1 MTFKQAR
8 PEETP
13 MPSSPQ
19 TIDTTQVV
27 AWLESLVLDQ
37 HKRPLRLRI
46 GGPGA
51 ALANALLV
59 HSFSAEERSCEESS
73 LQLRLLCVAT
83 RSDIAPQQLLGQT
96 LQLQVLTDTG
106 GWRHFNALVVR
117 AQPGQFD
124 GSLQTWLIEA
134 TDACAFMDAGR
145 NSRLYLRKSVIDITE
160 HLLGEWRERSP
171 VLAGC
176 FEFDTGALSRDRY
189 PQREMSIQ
197 WNESDPA
204 FLMRLWRKHGI
215 AWGVRAEADASPTA
229 PPRHTLVLFDSASQF
244 PANPA
249 GRLRCHTGTSVQG
262 RDDITLWSPVGQLT
276 PGLVERSAW
285 DYKRQQAQWADAPTA
300 ARQGD
305 EGDALSR
312 ALLDARIE
320 PPHWADSPADHRQFT
335 LARMQYHE
343 MNAAG
348 VAGASSARDL
358 ACLTWAGIDERPGL
372 LGRLPGIDKGLAGA
386 SGNDFLFTRVSH
398 WGRNNLPKE
407 VSDALDSLF
416 AASGWAMARPALG
429 QEDADRRYA
438 NTFRAQPR
446 DTPVV
451 PAFDP
456 ALHWP
461 SLPAM
466 SAVVVCPE
474 GEEVHCDEHGRV
486 RVQFQGLRTVDHDHA
501 GGAGTSGTPRDSA
514 PVRVAVPAAGAGQ
527 GFIQLPR
534 RGDEVIVSFL
544 GGDPDKP
551 VITHAVHSP
560 VNPPPRFH
568 DTGSLPGNRYLS
580 GNRTTEVKGSRATH
594 VLHDNTP
601 GQPGFQA
608 HCDFAHSQLNL
619 GHLTHPRRDGK
630 AEPRGEGAELRT
642 DGAAATRAARGILL
656 SAWKRLGSSGGQ
668 LDYAEALALM
678 ESGLELFKSMGEY
691 AARHQGSPLDAQ
703 GQAGLKALAERWES
717 GTNTRPK
724 ADPADTAFIAVTAPQ
739 GIVHTTPRTIAQ
751 YAGHNADTVAQNHVQ
766 IAAGQRYSVNAGQ
779 GIRQFAHGGGIHH
792 IAHQGELVLQSQ
804 HADTRIESARHIT
817 LNAAQDAR
825 ISARSITLVAED
837 GSFIRI
843 GDGITLGT
851 KGAIKQ
857 HAASFPHAGPQTI
870 AAQKPEFAQEAV
882 QARFVLR
889 RNAANTQSPP
899 VPDQPYKIEL
909 TDGSIVEGVTDAE
922 GRTQLAERD
931 AMHIATVSAGG
942 QP

>member
-1 MTFKQAR
+1 
-8 PEETP
+8 
-13 MPSSPQ
+13 MPTSTQ
-19 TIDTTQVV
+19 TIDTAQVV
-27 AWLESLVLDQ
+27 AWLESLVLGQ

-51 ALANALLV
+51 ALADALLV
-59 HSFSAEERSCEESS
+59 HSFSAEERSCEGAS
-73 LQLRLLCVAT
+73 LQLLLLCVAT
-83 RSDIAPQQLLGQT
+83 RGDIQPQ
-96 LQLQVLTDTG
+96 QLQVLTDTG

-124 GSLQTWLIEA
+124 GSLQTWLLEA
-134 TDACAFMDAGR
+134 TDACAFMDAGS
-145 NSRLYLRKSVIDITE
+145 NSRLYLRKSVVDITE

-176 FEFDTGALSRDRY
+176 FEFDTSPLHRDRY

-215 AWGVRAEADASPTA
+215 AWGVRAEADTNPTA
-229 PPRHTLVLFDSASQF
+229 PPRHTLVLFDSGSQF

-262 RDDITLWSPVGQLT
+262 RDDITLWSPAGQLT
-276 PGLVERSAW
+276 PGLVERAAW
-285 DYKRQQAQWADAPTA
+285 DYKQQQAQWADAPSA
-300 ARQGD
+300 ARQG
-305 EGDALSR
+305 EQGDALAR

-320 PPHWADSPADHRQFT
+320 PPHWADSTADHHQLT
-335 LARMQYHE
+335 LARMQHHE
-343 MNAAG
+343 MNAAS
-348 VAGASSARDL
+348 VTGASSARDL
-358 ACLTWAGIDERPGL
+358 ACLTWATIDERPGL
-372 LGRLPGIDKGLAGA
+372 FGLLPGT
-386 SGNDFLFTRVSH
+386 GNDFLFTRVSH

-407 VSDALDSLF
+407 VSDALDCLF

-456 ALHWP
+456 ARHWP
-461 SLPAM
+461 NLPAM

-486 RVQFQGLRTVDHDHA
+486 RVQFQGLRAIDHDHA

-514 PVRVAVPAAGAGQ
+514 PVRVAVPAASAGQ

-580 GNRTTEVKGSRATH
+580 GNRSTEVKGSHSTH

-619 GHLTHPRRDGK
+619 GHIAHPRRDGK
-630 AEPRGEGAELRT
+630 ADPRGEGAELRT
-642 DGAAATRAARGILL
+642 DGAATTRAARGILL
-656 SAWKRLGSSGGQ
+656 SAWKRLRNTGGQ

-691 AARHQGSPLDAQ
+691 AARHQGSPLDPH
-703 GQAGLKALAERWES
+703 GQAGLKALAESWEN

-724 ADPADTAFIAVTAPQ
+724 AEPADTAFIAVTAPQ
-739 GIVHTTPRTIAQ
+739 GIVHTTPKTLAH
-751 YAGHNADTVAQNHVQ
+751 YAGEHVDTVAQSHVQ

-779 GIRQFAHGGGIHH
+779 GIRQFAHGGGIEH
-792 IAHQGELVLQSQ
+792 IAHQGEFVLQSQ
-804 HADTRIESARHIT
+804 HDSTRIESARHIT
-817 LNAAQDAR
+817 FNATQDAH

-837 GSFIRI
+837 GSFIKI

-851 KGAIKQ
+851 NGAIKQ

-882 QARFVLR
+882 QACFVLR
-889 RNAANTQSPP
+889 RNAANPLSPP
-899 VPDQPYKIEL
+899 LADQPYKIEL
-909 TDGSIVEGVTDAE
+909 SDGSVVEGVTDAE
-922 GRTQLAERD
+922 GRTRLAERD
-931 AMHIATVSAGG
+931 AMHIATISAGSE
-942 QP
+942 P

>member
-1 MTFKQAR
+1 MPTS
-8 PEETP
+8 TP
-13 MPSSPQ
+13 
-19 TIDTTQVV
+19 TIDIAQVA
-27 AWLESLVLDQ
+27 AWLGSLVLGQ
-37 HKRPLRLRI
+37 RERPLRLRI
-46 GGPGA
+46 GGSGA
-51 ALANALLV
+51 ALADALLV
-59 HSFSAEERSCEESS
+59 HSFSAEERSCEGTS
-73 LQLRLLCVAT
+73 LLLRLLCVTT
-83 RSDIAPQQLLGQT
+83 RADIPPQQLLGQA

-117 AQPGQFD
+117 ARPGQFD

-134 TDACAFMDAGR
+134 TDACAFMAAGR

-176 FEFDTGALSRDRY
+176 FGFDTSALSPDRY

-215 AWGVRAEADASPTA
+215 AWGVRAEADTDPTA
-229 PPRHTLVLFDSASQF
+229 PPRHTLALFDSASQF
-244 PANPA
+244 PANIA

-262 RDDITLWSPVGQLT
+262 RDDITLWSPAGQLA
-276 PGLVERSAW
+276 PGLVERSTW
-285 DYKRQQAQWADAPTA
+285 DYKRQQAQWADAPTT
-300 ARQGD
+300 ARQG
-305 EGDALSR
+305 EHGDALAR

-320 PPHWADSPADHRQFT
+320 PPHWADSGADHHQLT
-335 LARMQYHE
+335 LARMQHHE
-343 MNAAG
+343 MNTAS

-358 ACLTWAGIDERPGL
+358 ACLTWASIDERAGL
-372 LGRLPGIDKGLAGA
+372 PGRLPGVGSGLADVA
-386 SGNDFLFTRVSH
+386 GNDFLFTQVSH
-398 WGRNNLPKE
+398 RGRNNLPKE
-407 VSDALDSLF
+407 VSEALDSLF
-416 AASGWAMARPALG
+416 AASGWAMALPALG

-474 GEEVHCDEHGRV
+474 GEEVHCDELGRV
-486 RVQFQGLRTVDHDHA
+486 RVQFQGLRAVDHAHA
-501 GGAGTSGTPRDSA
+501 AGAGTSGTPRDSA

-608 HCDFAHSQLNL
+608 HCDFTHSQLNL
-619 GHLTHPRRDGK
+619 GHLAHPRRDGK

-678 ESGLELFKSMGEY
+678 ESGLELFKSMGDY
-691 AARHQGSPLDAQ
+691 AARHQGSAPDSQ
-703 GQAGLKALAERWES
+703 GQAELKTLAESWEN
-717 GTNTRPK
+717 GTNTAPK
-724 ADPADTAFIAVTAPQ
+724 AEPADTAFVAVTAPQ
-739 GIVHTTPRTIAQ
+739 GIVHTTPQTIAH
-751 YAGHNADTVAQNHVQ
+751 YAGHNADTVAQSHVQ
-766 IAAGQRYSVNAGQ
+766 IAAGQRYSLNAGQ
-779 GIRQFAHGGGIHH
+779 GIHQFAHGGGIHH
-792 IAHQGELVLQSQ
+792 IAHQGELVMQSQ
-804 HADTRIESARHIT
+804 HDSTRLESSQNINLSAG
-817 LNAAQDAR
+817 QEAR
-825 ISARSITLVAED
+825 ITARSITLVAED
-837 GSFIRI
+837 GSFIKI

-851 KGAIKQ
+851 NGAIKQ
-857 HAASFPHAGPQTI
+857 HAASFPHAGPQTV
-870 AAQKPEFAQEAV
+870 AAQKPEFTQEAV
-882 QARFVLR
+882 QASFVLR
-889 RNAANTQSPP
+889 RNASNPHSPP
-899 VPDQPYKIEL
+899 LAEQPYKIEL
-909 TDGSIVEGVTDAE
+909 SDGSVVEGITDAE
-922 GRTQLAERD
+922 GRTSLAERD
-931 AMHIATVSAGG
+931 AMHIASISTGSK
-942 QP
+942 P